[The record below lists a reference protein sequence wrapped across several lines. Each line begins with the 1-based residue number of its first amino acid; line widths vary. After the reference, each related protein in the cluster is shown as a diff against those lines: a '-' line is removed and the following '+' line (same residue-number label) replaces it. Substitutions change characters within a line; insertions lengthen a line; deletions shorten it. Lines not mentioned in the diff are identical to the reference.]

1 MFVEKKYK
9 IRLMKSL
16 FYLFLVVFSSTV
28 FSQQLVLFADSLEQN
43 AEVYKIKNIASLY
56 SKKSEMAF
64 GKIVLKDYSMQTR
77 EINLKDKS
85 NSKKFI
91 NSFLLPEF
99 FNVEKHKEHYIIEE
113 YFTYDIFAEEKFVA
127 KVNGNRYIEKKATVY
142 NSEKFGT
149 MSSSKKDTSFI
160 TTDIIIGDEQKL
172 CRFDWAIQND
182 ITTNIVGTAEF
193 ANDTLHIRTTR
204 NAKKYSARGVEI
216 VKDSKAIA
224 GIQLRGPGYIIISKG
239 LDKELEQLVY
249 ALLSIVEIASYNSN
263 PSFSLLH

>member
-1 MFVEKKYK
+1 
-9 IRLMKSL
+9 
-16 FYLFLVVFSSTV
+16 
-28 FSQQLVLFADSLEQN
+28 
-43 AEVYKIKNIASLY
+43 
-56 SKKSEMAF
+56 
-64 GKIVLKDYSMQTR
+64 
-77 EINLKDKS
+77 
-85 NSKKFI
+85 
-91 NSFLLPEF
+91 
-99 FNVEKHKEHYIIEE
+99 
-113 YFTYDIFAEEKFVA
+113 
-127 KVNGNRYIEKKATVY
+127 
-142 NSEKFGT
+142 

-249 ALLSIVEIASYNSN
+249 SLLSIVEIASYNSN